1 MKWNEL
7 KKFPNILSLSRPFFF
22 FPLTALTISGLQWLL
37 AGAIIYA
44 IGAATDLLDGW
55 LARKQGQVT
64 VTGKL
69 IDPLAD
75 KLFFDLVPL
84 LFYPLLSSFLRCLFV
99 FIFLP
104 LEFLLLFGGLY
115 ALIVPSQN
123 LFLVGANQGGKWKT
137 AGVVVFTVLLFS
149 NELVMP
155 VSENYL
161 IATLSSAT
169 GFALMSFIGHINK
182 ERLKSLIYNHQIE
195 N

>member
-1 MKWNEL
+1 MRWNEL
-7 KKFPNILSLSRPFFF
+7 TRFPNIISLSRPLFFL
-22 FPLTALTISGLQWLL
+22 PLTALAVLGLQWMFM
-37 AGAIIYA
+37 GAVIYM
-44 IGAATDLLDGW
+44 IGVTTDLLDGW

-84 LFYPLLSSFLRCLFV
+84 LFYPLLSPFLRCLFV
-99 FIFLP
+99 FIYLP

-123 LFLVGANQGGKWKT
+123 FFLVGANQGGKWKT
-137 AGVVVFTVLLFS
+137 AGVVIFTVLLFS

-155 VSENYL
+155 VSEKYL
-161 IATLSSAT
+161 VATLSSAT
-169 GFALMSFIGHINK
+169 GFALMSFVGHIKREIN
-182 ERLKSLIYNHQIE
+182 
-195 N
+195 